1 MLYTQIFQELYYVA
15 DFKYGG
21 SLPVSVAFWLDEF
34 ANGVRRFMPKT
45 VGITDRSVRQVA

>member
-21 SLPVSVAFWLDEF
+21 SLPVPVAFWLDEF
-34 ANGVRRFMPKT
+34 ANGVRRFTLKT
-45 VGITDRSVRQVA
+45 VGITDKA